1 MNGNASCPVGLIN
14 KKKEFMKRVLIH
26 SLIFSPDGVSTAYLY
41 NDIAVRLQERGYEV
55 VVLTTTPHFN
65 IVPEQ
70 VEKQPMKWK
79 VWGFCK
85 VSKFNGMT
93 VLHVPQ
99 KKFKSTIL
107 RLLGF
112 VYWHI
117 VSFIVGLTIKH
128 VDLILSP
135 SPPLTVGWMNLGLAK
150 LKGCKVVYNV
160 QEIYPDI
167 LKLKGGFTLKFLR
180 WMEHKVYNGSDAVT
194 TIDKVFYDTIGPR
207 FVDKSKLHIIPN
219 FVDTELYREV
229 SNQELENLRIKWANT
244 NLSNDPNTVKLLY
257 AGNIGHAQSWEPL
270 IELADR
276 TRDLNVEYIVI
287 GEGAKRGYVEEEI
300 QKRGLEKLHL
310 LPYQPRE
317 LMPVILSYS
326 DASFIFMAPE
336 MDGDG
341 FPSKVYTIMA
351 CQRPM
356 LILSGENTPI
366 VNFLKDKGCAKLITE
381 KDFGKKVEEMV
392 SWLRGVTKEE
402 LRSMGEKGITEIRK
416 HYTKEKVTDMYVDLV
431 DNLLEHE
438 SHK

>member
-1 MNGNASCPVGLIN
+1 MPEYIISSLIH
-14 KKKEFMKRVLIH
+14 KRMKRVLIH

-41 NDIAVRLQERGYEV
+41 NDIARRIQESGYEV

-70 VEKQPMKWK
+70 VEKQPMRWK

-85 VSKFNGMT
+85 VSRFNGMT

-99 KKFKSTIL
+99 KKFKSTLL
-107 RLLGF
+107 RIFGF
-112 VYWHI
+112 CYWHI
-117 VSFIVGLTIKH
+117 VSFFIGLSIRH

-135 SPPLTVGWMNLGLAK
+135 SPPLTLGFLNLGLAK

-167 LKLKGGFTLKFLR
+167 LKLKGGITLRFLS
-180 WMEHKVYNGSDAVT
+180 WMEKKVYNGSDAVT
-194 TIDKVFYDTIGPR
+194 TIDKVFYDTIVPR
-207 FVDKSKLHIIPN
+207 FKDQSKLHVIPN
-219 FVDTELYREV
+219 FVDTDLYHEIGW
-229 SNQELENLRIKWANT
+229 EGLLDEKLFPK
-244 NLSNDPNTVKLLY
+244 NDSVKLLY

-270 IELADR
+270 IELADK
-276 TRDLNVEYIVI
+276 TRDLNVEYFVI

-300 QKRGLEKLHL
+300 KKRGLEKLHL

-317 LMPVILSYS
+317 LMPAILSYS

-351 CQRPM
+351 CQRPI
-356 LILSGENTPI
+356 LILSGDNTPI
-366 VNFLKDKGCAKLITE
+366 VNFLKDKGCAKLVTE
-381 KDFGKKVEEMV
+381 KDFDKKVDEMAA
-392 SWLRGVTKEE
+392 WLRGVTKYD
-402 LRSMGEKGITEIRK
+402 LREMGKNGLAEIQAN
-416 HYTKEKVTDMYVDLV
+416 YTKEIVTGMYTDLV
-431 DNLLEHE
+431 KELIGE
-438 SHK
+438 